1 MVGIPSLKTILK
13 EKPDS
18 LIGQL
23 FRYAVVGGISFVVDY
38 GSLWLLTEKAGL
50 PYLWSAAIAFILGL
64 ICNYLLSTAWVFG
77 ESKLKNAWAEFA
89 AFAII
94 GVIGLGLNALLMLL
108 FRVLFGEDRIL
119 LTVFGF
125 ELKTVH
131 LNKAIATLLVMVWNY
146 FTKRAILQSSAMQR
160 LAERFRRKA

>member
-1 MVGIPSLKTILK
+1 MAGIPSLKALLK
-13 EKPDS
+13 DKPDS

-23 FRYAVVGGISFVVDY
+23 LRYAVVGGISFVVDY

-77 ESKLKNAWAEFA
+77 ESRIKNAWGEFL

-94 GVIGLGLNALLMLL
+94 GVIGLGLNELIMYGCTDGLGFHYMLSKI
-108 FRVLFGEDRIL
+108 VSTGI
-119 LTVFGF
+119 VFF
-125 ELKTVH
+125 WNFL
-131 LNKAIATLLVMVWNY
+131 ARRFLV
-146 FTKRAILQSSAMQR
+146 FKS
-160 LAERFRRKA
+160 

>member
-1 MVGIPSLKTILK
+1 MVGIHSLKTILK

-77 ESKLKNAWAEFA
+77 ESRIKNAWGEFLV
-89 AFAII
+89 FAII
-94 GVIGLGLNALLMLL
+94 GVIGLGLNELIMYACTDGLGFHYMLSKI
-108 FRVLFGEDRIL
+108 VSTGI
-119 LTVFGF
+119 VFF
-125 ELKTVH
+125 WNFL
-131 LNKAIATLLVMVWNY
+131 ARRFLV
-146 FTKRAILQSSAMQR
+146 FKS
-160 LAERFRRKA
+160 

>member
-1 MVGIPSLKTILK
+1 MAGIPSLKTILK

-77 ESKLKNAWAEFA
+77 ESRIKNAWGEFL

-94 GVIGLGLNALLMLL
+94 GVIGLGLNELIMYACTDGLGFHYMLSKI
-108 FRVLFGEDRIL
+108 VSTGI
-119 LTVFGF
+119 VFF
-125 ELKTVH
+125 WNFLARRFLVFKT
-131 LNKAIATLLVMVWNY
+131 
-146 FTKRAILQSSAMQR
+146 
-160 LAERFRRKA
+160 

>member
-1 MVGIPSLKTILK
+1 MAGIPSLKTLLK
-13 EKPDS
+13 EKPGS
-18 LIGQL
+18 LVGQL

-94 GVIGLGLNALLMLL
+94 GVIGLGLNELIMYACTDGLGFHYMLSKI
-108 FRVLFGEDRIL
+108 VSTGI
-119 LTVFGF
+119 VFF
-125 ELKTVH
+125 WNFL
-131 LNKAIATLLVMVWNY
+131 ARRFLV
-146 FTKRAILQSSAMQR
+146 FKS
-160 LAERFRRKA
+160 

>member
-1 MVGIPSLKTILK
+1 MAGFPSLKTILR

-18 LIGQL
+18 LVGQL
-23 FRYAVVGGISFVVDY
+23 FRYAIVGGISFVVDY

-77 ESKLKNAWAEFA
+77 ESRIKNAWGEFL

-94 GVIGLGLNALLMLL
+94 GVIGLGLNELIMYACTDGLGFHYMLSKI
-108 FRVLFGEDRIL
+108 VSTGI
-119 LTVFGF
+119 VFFWNFLGKL
-125 ELKTVH
+125 EL
-131 LNKAIATLLVMVWNY
+131 A
-146 FTKRAILQSSAMQR
+146 
-160 LAERFRRKA
+160 RFYLDG

>member
-1 MVGIPSLKTILK
+1 MSGIPSLKTLLK

-18 LIGQL
+18 LVGQL

-77 ESKLKNAWAEFA
+77 ESRIKNPFWEFL

-94 GVIGLGLNALLMLL
+94 GVVGLGLNELIMYGCTDGLGFHYMLSKI
-108 FRVLFGEDRIL
+108 VSTGI
-119 LTVFGF
+119 VFF
-125 ELKTVH
+125 WNFL
-131 LNKAIATLLVMVWNY
+131 ARRFLV
-146 FTKRAILQSSAMQR
+146 FKS
-160 LAERFRRKA
+160 

>member
-1 MVGIPSLKTILK
+1 MAGIPSLKTLLK
-13 EKPDS
+13 DKPDS

-77 ESKLKNAWAEFA
+77 ESKIKNAWGEFL

-94 GVIGLGLNALLMLL
+94 GLVGLGLNELIMYGCTDGLGFHYMLSKI
-108 FRVLFGEDRIL
+108 VSTGI
-119 LTVFGF
+119 VFF
-125 ELKTVH
+125 WNFL
-131 LNKAIATLLVMVWNY
+131 ARRFLV
-146 FTKRAILQSSAMQR
+146 FKS
-160 LAERFRRKA
+160 

>member
-77 ESKLKNAWAEFA
+77 ESRIKNAWGEFL

-94 GVIGLGLNALLMLL
+94 GVIGLGLNELIMYACTDGLGFHYMLSKI
-108 FRVLFGEDRIL
+108 VSTGI
-119 LTVFGF
+119 VFF
-125 ELKTVH
+125 WNFL
-131 LNKAIATLLVMVWNY
+131 ARRFLV
-146 FTKRAILQSSAMQR
+146 FKS
-160 LAERFRRKA
+160 

>member
-1 MVGIPSLKTILK
+1 MAGIPSLKTLLK
-13 EKPDS
+13 DKPDS

-23 FRYAVVGGISFVVDY
+23 LRYAVVGGISFVVDY

-77 ESKLKNAWAEFA
+77 ESRIKNAWGEFL

-94 GVIGLGLNALLMLL
+94 GVVGLGLNELIMYGCTDGLGFHYMLSKIVSTGIVFFWN
-108 FRVLFGEDRIL
+108 FRARRFL
-119 LTVFGF
+119 VF
-125 ELKTVH
+125 K
-131 LNKAIATLLVMVWNY
+131 
-146 FTKRAILQSSAMQR
+146 S
-160 LAERFRRKA
+160 

>member
-1 MVGIPSLKTILK
+1 MAGFPSLKTILR

-18 LIGQL
+18 LVGQL
-23 FRYAVVGGISFVVDY
+23 FRYAIVGGISFVVDY

-77 ESKLKNAWAEFA
+77 ESRIKNAWGEFL

-94 GVIGLGLNALLMLL
+94 GVIGLGLNELIMYACTDGLGFHYMLSKI
-108 FRVLFGEDRIL
+108 VSTGI
-119 LTVFGF
+119 VFF
-125 ELKTVH
+125 WNFLARRFLVFKT
-131 LNKAIATLLVMVWNY
+131 
-146 FTKRAILQSSAMQR
+146 
-160 LAERFRRKA
+160 

>member
-1 MVGIPSLKTILK
+1 MAGIPSIKTILK
-13 EKPDS
+13 EKPGS
-18 LIGQL
+18 LVGQL

-77 ESKLKNAWAEFA
+77 ESKLKNEWAEFA

-94 GVIGLGLNALLMLL
+94 GVIGLGLNELIMYACTDGLSFHYMLSKI
-108 FRVLFGEDRIL
+108 VSTGI
-119 LTVFGF
+119 VFF
-125 ELKTVH
+125 WNFL
-131 LNKAIATLLVMVWNY
+131 ARRFLV
-146 FTKRAILQSSAMQR
+146 FKS
-160 LAERFRRKA
+160 

>member
-1 MVGIPSLKTILK
+1 MAGIPSLKTLLK
-13 EKPDS
+13 DKPDS

-23 FRYAVVGGISFVVDY
+23 LRYAVVGGISFVVDY

-77 ESKLKNAWAEFA
+77 ESRIKNAWGEFL

-94 GVIGLGLNALLMLL
+94 GLVGLGLNELIMYGCTDGLGFHYMLSKI
-108 FRVLFGEDRIL
+108 VSTGI
-119 LTVFGF
+119 VFF
-125 ELKTVH
+125 WNFL
-131 LNKAIATLLVMVWNY
+131 ARRFLV
-146 FTKRAILQSSAMQR
+146 FKS
-160 LAERFRRKA
+160 

>member
-1 MVGIPSLKTILK
+1 MAGIPSLKAILK

-23 FRYAVVGGISFVVDY
+23 FRYAVVGGISFVVDF

-77 ESKLKNAWAEFA
+77 ESRIKNAWGEFL

-94 GVIGLGLNALLMLL
+94 GVIGLGLNELIMYACTDGLGFHYMLSKI
-108 FRVLFGEDRIL
+108 VSTGI
-119 LTVFGF
+119 VFF
-125 ELKTVH
+125 WNFLARRFLVFKT
-131 LNKAIATLLVMVWNY
+131 
-146 FTKRAILQSSAMQR
+146 
-160 LAERFRRKA
+160 

>member
-18 LIGQL
+18 LVGQL
-23 FRYAVVGGISFVVDY
+23 FRYAIVGGISFVVDY

-77 ESKLKNAWAEFA
+77 ESRIKNAWGEFL

-94 GVIGLGLNALLMLL
+94 GLVGLGLNELIMYGCTDGLGFHYMLSKI
-108 FRVLFGEDRIL
+108 VSTGI
-119 LTVFGF
+119 VFF
-125 ELKTVH
+125 WNFL
-131 LNKAIATLLVMVWNY
+131 ARRFLV
-146 FTKRAILQSSAMQR
+146 FKS
-160 LAERFRRKA
+160 

>member
-77 ESKLKNAWAEFA
+77 ESRIKNAWGEFL

-94 GVIGLGLNALLMLL
+94 GLVGLGLNELIMYGCTDGLGFHYMLSKI
-108 FRVLFGEDRIL
+108 VSTGI
-119 LTVFGF
+119 VFF
-125 ELKTVH
+125 WNFL
-131 LNKAIATLLVMVWNY
+131 ARRFLV
-146 FTKRAILQSSAMQR
+146 FKS
-160 LAERFRRKA
+160 

>member
-23 FRYAVVGGISFVVDY
+23 FRYAIVGGISFVVDY

-77 ESKLKNAWAEFA
+77 ESRIKNAWGEFL

-94 GVIGLGLNALLMLL
+94 GVIGLGLNELIMYACTDGLGFHYMLSKI
-108 FRVLFGEDRIL
+108 VSTGI
-119 LTVFGF
+119 VFF
-125 ELKTVH
+125 WNFL
-131 LNKAIATLLVMVWNY
+131 ARRFLV
-146 FTKRAILQSSAMQR
+146 FKS
-160 LAERFRRKA
+160 

>member
-18 LIGQL
+18 LVGQL
-23 FRYAVVGGISFVVDY
+23 FRYAIVGGISFVVDY

-77 ESKLKNAWAEFA
+77 ESRIKNAWGEFLV
-89 AFAII
+89 FAII
-94 GVIGLGLNALLMLL
+94 GVIGLGLNELIMYACTDGLGFHYMLSKI
-108 FRVLFGEDRIL
+108 VSTGI
-119 LTVFGF
+119 VFF
-125 ELKTVH
+125 WNFL
-131 LNKAIATLLVMVWNY
+131 ARRFLV
-146 FTKRAILQSSAMQR
+146 FKS
-160 LAERFRRKA
+160 